1 MAHIKTTQITSG
13 MKVTK
18 INKTH
23 EKIISNTKRFFTK
36 RCDC

>member
-1 MAHIKTTQITSG
+1 MAHIKATQITSG

-23 EKIISNTKRFFTK
+23 EKIISYIKRFFTE